1 MNIAQQVTPSLCMD
15 ATLLA
20 TCVVLAI
27 RSRRRMINVRAEETA
42 LRSASR
48 KALIA

>member
-20 TCVVLAI
+20 ACVVLAI
-27 RSRRRMINVRAEETA
+27 QSRRMINVHAEQTA
-42 LRSASR
+42 VRSASR
-48 KALIA
+48 EALTA

>member
-1 MNIAQQVTPSLCMD
+1 MNIAQQVTPSLCVD

-27 RSRRRMINVRAEETA
+27 QTRRMINVHAEETA
-42 LRSASR
+42 LHSASR
-48 KALIA
+48 KAITA